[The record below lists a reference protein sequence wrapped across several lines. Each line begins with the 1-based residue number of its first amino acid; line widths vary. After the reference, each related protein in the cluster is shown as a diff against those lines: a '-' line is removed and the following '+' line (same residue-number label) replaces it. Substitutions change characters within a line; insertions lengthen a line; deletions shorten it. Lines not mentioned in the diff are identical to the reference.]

1 MIPSTTILINNDT
14 ALKKILKKKKRKI
27 RDIDKKIPN
36 TSDQVK
42 KIDNNGKIMIMK
54 YLMLLVKLP
63 ALGVTVTGY
72 MEQITF
78 ISHVQQRLGK
88 LKIKMPDTTGLV
100 TQTVFNTKV
109 TEIVSEIPN
118 TADLKAEFDTKLNSS
133 NIVISNKT
141 KQIEV
146 GKKHNKKLVAT

>member
-1 MIPSTTILINNDT
+1 M
-14 ALKKILKKKKRKI
+14 
-27 RDIDKKIPN
+27 
-36 TSDQVK
+36 K
-42 KIDNNGKIMIMK
+42 KIDNNEKIMVMK

-72 MEQITF
+72 MEQVTF
-78 ISHVQQRLGK
+78 ISHAQQRLGR

-109 TEIVSEIPN
+109 TEIVNEIPN
-118 TADLKAEFDTKLNSS
+118 IADLKAEFDTKLNSS
-133 NIVISNKT
+133 NMVISNKT

>member
-1 MIPSTTILINNDT
+1 MIPSTTILINNDA

-88 LKIKMPDTTGLV
+88 LKIKMSDTTGLV